1 MLPREANFRSVVKI
15 ARATDEPCPGDPIET
30 YGDARRDALLWADDE
45 IDRLRAERAEARS
58 FIRSTYDQF
67 EKHHPYAHE
76 LRTRYPWL
84 EDAVANVKL
93 LQLAEQHPA
102 PQEWY
107 DEAKGETDAAR

>member
-1 MLPREANFRSVVKI
+1 MSSTCERCGLTSAHTLACLMEQLAIERNTI
-15 ARATDEPCPGDPIET
+15 AEQQA
-30 YGDARRDALLWADDE
+30 E